1 MYRRLLL
8 VITGIALLA
17 TACGLAEQKVEEA
30 AEEIAATSLAA
41 TSIAQTL
48 SAPTPTPIVITA
60 TSAPGEELTPTPVVI
75 TATPVAGEEPIPTPS
90 VDTTT
95 MSEEELAA
103 AIDEAVAEALLEAE
117 QAAAATST
125 ATADGA
131 VTEEETVTVQVEVVG
146 AEEALDEAEAL
157 IYAYYDLYG
166 EYAEESIVVLQAI
179 ESDLSTIEDDVDYI
193 ATTVEQGA
201 ETATAVLTELQSA
214 AADASANAAQA
225 QAQAQ
230 DLLAQ
235 LQSKREERVQEALA
249 LAPSQIATSR
259 AEAIHSA
266 ATYIETVRGSL
277 ADGIVSQPELSAI
290 TQAGANATAGLNA
303 QGGPGSAGLSA
314 SIGNMT
320 TQIARGDVPQ
330 ARADLGGLEAQFQGL
345 PERPE
350 LPEPQG
356 PSRPEG
362 PSRPGG

>member
-8 VITGIALLA
+8 VITGIALLT
-17 TACGLAEQKVEEA
+17 TACGLANQKVEEA
-30 AEEIAATSLAA
+30 AEEIVATSLAA

-48 SAPTPTPIVITA
+48 SAPTPTPVVITA
-60 TSAPGEELTPTPVVI
+60 TPVPGEELTPTPVVI
-75 TATPVAGEEPIPTPS
+75 TATPGEEPIPTPS

-103 AIDEAVAEALLEAE
+103 AIDEAVDEALLEAE

-166 EYAEESIVVLQAI
+166 EYAEESIIVLQAI
-179 ESDLSTIEDDVDYI
+179 EEDLSTIEEDVDYI

-201 ETATAVLTELQSA
+201 EIATSVLVELQSA
-214 AADASANAAQA
+214 ATDASANAVQA

-230 DLLAQ
+230 ELLTQ
-235 LQSKREERVQEALA
+235 LQSEREERVQEALA

-259 AEAIHSA
+259 AEAIQSA

-277 ADGIVSQPELSAI
+277 ADGIVSKPELSAI

-303 QGGPGSAGLSA
+303 QGGPGLASLSA

-330 ARADLGGLEAQFQGL
+330 ARADLGGLETQFQGL

-356 PSRPEG
+356 PSRPDG